1 MKKGPYKMKAGKEG
15 PMKKNFEKKL
25 IKKVGHYASGLVS
38 GATAAVHAPGA
49 ALSSLTGNDN
59 SKVSNKHK
67 EIRKH
72 SSDHFK
78 KGNKIKLF
86 KKNK

>member
-1 MKKGPYKMKAGKEG
+1 MKKGPFKMKAGKEG
-15 PMKKNFEKKL
+15 PMKKNFGKKL
-25 IKKVGHYASGLVS
+25 IKKMGHYASGLIS
-38 GATAAVHAPGA
+38 GATAAAHAPGA
-49 ALSSLTGNDN
+49 ALASLTGNDD
-59 SKVSNKHK
+59 SKISNKHK

-78 KGNKIKLF
+78 KGKNIKLF